1 VNHGFRFSFTG
12 TNLLVTILLADGIC
26 LLVAVQYGFKCE
38 YVLAHSSC
46 RASSCTLTSVSSLH
60 LFTFFTFNNHISL
73 IAMALKCK
81 SDVDES

>member
-1 VNHGFRFSFTG
+1 MDSGFH
-12 TNLLVTILLADGIC
+12 LLANLLADGFC
-26 LLVAVQYGFKCE
+26 LLVAVQYDFKCE
-38 YVLAHSSC
+38 YLLAHSSC

-73 IAMALKCK
+73 TAMAPKCK